1 MSAMK
6 DFLIDLL
13 DQLVQSGMDYE
24 FIAEKYGMT
33 PAEVYELAKEYGDL
47 DLE

>member
-1 MSAMK
+1 MK

-24 FIAEKYGMT
+24 SVAEKFGMD
-33 PAEVYELAKEYGDL
+33 PAEVYDLAQEYGDL
-47 DLE
+47 E

>member
-24 FIAEKYGMT
+24 FVAEKFNMD
-33 PAEVYELAKEYGDL
+33 PAEVYDLAKEYGDF
-47 DLE
+47 E

>member
-24 FIAEKYGMT
+24 SVAEKFGMD
-33 PAEVYELAKEYGDL
+33 PAEVYDLAQEYGDF
-47 DLE
+47 E

>member
-24 FIAEKYGMT
+24 SVAEKFGMD
-33 PAEVYELAKEYGDL
+33 PAEVYDLAKEYGDL

>member
-24 FIAEKYGMT
+24 SVAEKFGMD
-33 PAEVYELAKEYGDL
+33 PAEVYDLAQEYGDL
-47 DLE
+47 E

>member
-24 FIAEKYGMT
+24 FVAKKFGMD
-33 PAEVYELAKEYGDL
+33 PAEVYDLAQEYGDF
-47 DLE
+47 E

>member
-1 MSAMK
+1 MK

-24 FIAEKYGMT
+24 SVAEKFGMD
-33 PAEVYELAKEYGDL
+33 PAEVYDLAKEYGDL
-47 DLE
+47 D

>member
-24 FIAEKYGMT
+24 SVAEKFGMD
-33 PAEVYELAKEYGDL
+33 PAEVYDLAKEYGDF
-47 DLE
+47 E

>member
-24 FIAEKYGMT
+24 SVAEKFGMD
-33 PAEVYELAKEYGDL
+33 PAEVYDLAKEYGDL
-47 DLE
+47 E

>member
-6 DFLIDLL
+6 DFLMDVL

-24 FIAEKYGMT
+24 SVAEKFGMT
-33 PAEVYELAKEYGDL
+33 PEEVYDLAKEYGDL
-47 DLE
+47 D

>member
-6 DFLIDLL
+6 DFLMDIL

-24 FIAEKYGMT
+24 SVAEKFGMD
-33 PAEVYELAKEYGDL
+33 PAEVYDLAKEYGDL
-47 DLE
+47 D